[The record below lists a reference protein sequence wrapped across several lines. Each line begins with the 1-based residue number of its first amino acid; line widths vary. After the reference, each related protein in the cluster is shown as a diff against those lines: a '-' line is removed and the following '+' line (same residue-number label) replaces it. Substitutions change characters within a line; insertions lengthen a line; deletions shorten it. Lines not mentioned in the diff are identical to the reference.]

1 MEMQNA
7 PKNAITAEVSE
18 IRDTVLTLINENR
31 DNLTFNKKQHITGYE
46 KGYSEGYQDA
56 LVDVLSKLGFADL
69 AESFGYFN

>member
-1 MEMQNA
+1 MEMQNV

-18 IRDTVLTLINENR
+18 IRDTVLALIEENR
-31 DNLTFNKKQHITGYE
+31 DNLTFNEKQHISGYE

-56 LVDVLSKLGFADL
+56 LVDVLSKLGFSDL

>member
-1 MEMQNA
+1 MKMQNA
-7 PKNAITAEVSE
+7 PKNATTEEVNKL
-18 IRDTVLTLINENR
+18 RDTVLTLIKENS
-31 DNLTFNKKQHITGYE
+31 DNLTFNEEQHITGYE